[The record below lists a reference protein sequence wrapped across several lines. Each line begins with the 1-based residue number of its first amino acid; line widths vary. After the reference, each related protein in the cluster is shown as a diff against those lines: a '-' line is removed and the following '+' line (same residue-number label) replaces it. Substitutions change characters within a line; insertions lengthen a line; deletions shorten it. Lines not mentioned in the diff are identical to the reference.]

1 MGGIVTFEKAIAYA
15 IRLSERLCRRA
26 ISYYASLRN
35 TQATA
40 SERNQRRV
48 ALCEDLHNWDL
59 STGYTLEVSFEQEV
73 TLRFLHNWIHFA
85 ELWNSEPS
93 SHVQHNDNVLSP
105 NNHP

>member
-1 MGGIVTFEKAIAYA
+1 MTFERAIAYA

-85 ELWNSEPS
+85 ELWNSEPP

-105 NNHP
+105 NNLP